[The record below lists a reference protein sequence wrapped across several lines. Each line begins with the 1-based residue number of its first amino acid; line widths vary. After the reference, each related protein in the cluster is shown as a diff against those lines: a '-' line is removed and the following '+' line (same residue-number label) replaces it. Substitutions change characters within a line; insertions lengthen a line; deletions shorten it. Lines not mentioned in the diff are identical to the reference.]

1 MQNYDKL
8 QVQNQDLVDKL
19 SCQPFKNNP
28 LNRSHVV
35 EVLRD
40 IDGRDKMAS
49 LWGISEKM
57 LLLKGK
63 TQHWIKSRKN
73 AGMQL
78 LAQMNDVELAKEIFK
93 AWDVENKGY
102 LSVEELTDQLVGL
115 GLATNKS
122 FVERLLE
129 TLTKGSKKLEL
140 LTLKQFLK
148 VFSYNKFGMQ
158 ACDIIVQEFQDQQQ

>member
-1 MQNYDKL
+1 
-8 QVQNQDLVDKL
+8 
-19 SCQPFKNNP
+19 
-28 LNRSHVV
+28 V
-35 EVLRD
+35 EVLKD
-40 IDGRDKMAS
+40 IDGRDKMAC

-102 LSVEELTDQLVGL
+102 LSVEELTD
-115 GLATNKS
+115 
-122 FVERLLE
+122 
-129 TLTKGSKKLEL
+129 
-140 LTLKQFLK
+140 
-148 VFSYNKFGMQ
+148 
-158 ACDIIVQEFQDQQQ
+158 